1 LVSPVSPLS
10 RFEGRFWCPRE
21 FPGRRAAIA
30 PARAQLPPRAA
41 AAALNGC
48 LSGVGG
54 LPRPGSSQYRPL
66 HREEELVFLPMV
78 WLLKAVA
85 NQLVYVHHSI
95 NFVLYSLS
103 GRRFRRELCL
113 MLKGKRS
120 RSPEV

>member
-1 LVSPVSPLS
+1 
-10 RFEGRFWCPRE
+10 
-21 FPGRRAAIA
+21 
-30 PARAQLPPRAA
+30 
-41 AAALNGC
+41 
-48 LSGVGG
+48 
-54 LPRPGSSQYRPL
+54 
-66 HREEELVFLPMV
+66 MV